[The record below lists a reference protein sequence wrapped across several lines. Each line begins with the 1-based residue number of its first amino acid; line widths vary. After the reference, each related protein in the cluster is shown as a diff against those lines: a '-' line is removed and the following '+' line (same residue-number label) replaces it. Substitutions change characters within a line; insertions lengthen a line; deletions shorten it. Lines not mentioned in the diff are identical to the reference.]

1 MKSTGRDSVNSNPR
15 PAVLTDF
22 DDTAAVQ
29 NVAEMLLTKFGDPTW
44 QDVRRRFREGE
55 FTLNQY
61 QEITF
66 RNIQAGRATMQGYWK
81 QNASPRPSFKI
92 RRASARDRV

>member
-1 MKSTGRDSVNSNPR
+1 MKSTAGDSVNSNLR

-29 NVAEMLLTKFGDPTW
+29 NVAEMLLTQFGDPTW
-44 QDVRRRFREGE
+44 QDVRRRFREGQL
-55 FTLNQY
+55 TLNQY

-66 RNIQAGRATMQGYWK
+66 RNIKADRATM
-81 QNASPRPSFKI
+81 PSKSL
-92 RRASARDRV
+92 RRF